1 MSLNGK
7 DSQNERL
14 KQAATAAS
22 VALSVLLTVMKL
34 FAAIYTGSLAI
45 LSSLIDSLAD
55 IFASS
60 ITFVAVK
67 VSSLPASYRHRY
79 GFGKAEAI
87 SALVQAAFI
96 AGSGV
101 FVLYDGI
108 CRLFAPAPLEK
119 MGAGLVVM
127 IISLLVTLF
136 LIAFQKYV
144 AKKTKSLAIEA
155 DSEHYTVDVATNV
168 AIIVTLL
175 LVSWLGFSWIDTL
188 TACVVA
194 AYLLF
199 NAYKLAAKAIS
210 ILMDAELGPDV
221 RKKVCE
227 IVMALP
233 FSKGIHDL
241 RTRDLGGVYMFE
253 FHLELDGELPLSA
266 AHELTELVEDNLR
279 DEFPN
284 AQIIIHQDPAGHDED
299 RLDNRLVK

>member
-1 MSLNGK
+1 MSLTEKNLQIDK
-7 DSQNERL
+7 L
-14 KQAATAAS
+14 KQKATIAS
-22 VALSVLLTVMKL
+22 VALSVMLTVMKL
-34 FAAIYTGSLAI
+34 FAAVYTGSLAI
-45 LSSLIDSLAD
+45 LSSLIDSMAD

-67 VSSLPASYRHRY
+67 FSSLPASYGHRY

-108 CRLFAPAPLEK
+108 CRLFSPAPIEK
-119 MGAGLVVM
+119 TGAGLVVM
-127 IISLLVTLF
+127 VISLLATLF

-144 AKKTKSLAIEA
+144 AKKTGSLAIEA
-155 DSEHYTVDVATNV
+155 DSEHYSVDVMTNL
-168 AIIVTLL
+168 AIILTLI
-175 LVSWLGFSWIDTL
+175 LVSLFGFTWIDTL
-188 TACVVA
+188 TACLVA
-194 AYLLF
+194 SYLLF
-199 NAYKLAAKAIS
+199 NAYKLAAKAVA
-210 ILMDAELGPDV
+210 ILTDAELGSDV

-253 FHLELDGELPLSA
+253 FHLELDGDLSLSA
-266 AHELTELVEDNLR
+266 AHELTELVEDNLH
-279 DEFPN
+279 DEFPQ
-284 AQIIIHQDPAGHDED
+284 AQIIIHQDPAGHDEE
-299 RLDNRLVK
+299 RLDSRLVK

>member
-1 MSLNGK
+1 MFLNEK
-7 DSQNERL
+7 KSQNEKL
-14 KQAATAAS
+14 KQTATGAS
-22 VALSVLLTVMKL
+22 VALSVLLTLIKL
-34 FAAIYTGSLAI
+34 FAAVYTGSLAI
-45 LSSLIDSLAD
+45 LSSLIDSMAD

-108 CRLFAPAPLEK
+108 CRLFSPAPLEK
-119 MGAGLVVM
+119 TSIGLVVM
-127 IISLLVTLF
+127 IISLLATLF

-144 AKKTKSLAIEA
+144 AKKTSSLAIEA

-168 AIIVTLL
+168 AIIVTLF
-175 LVSWLGFSWIDTL
+175 LVSWLGFTWIDTL
-188 TACVVA
+188 TACGVA

-199 NAYKLAAKAIS
+199 NAYKLAAKAIA
-210 ILMDAELGPDV
+210 ILMDAELGSDV
-221 RKKVCE
+221 RKRVCE

-253 FHLELDGELPLSA
+253 FHLELDGDLPLSA
-266 AHELTELVEDNLR
+266 AHELTELVEDNLH
-279 DEFPN
+279 DEFPK

>member
-7 DSQNERL
+7 NSKNERL
-14 KQAATAAS
+14 KRKATIAS
-22 VALSVLLTVMKL
+22 VGLSVLLTLMKL
-34 FAAIYTGSLAI
+34 FAAVYTGSLAI
-45 LSSLIDSLAD
+45 LSSLIDSMAD

-67 VSSLPASYRHRY
+67 FSSLPASYGHRY

-108 CRLFAPAPLEK
+108 CRLFSPAPIEK
-119 MGAGLVVM
+119 MEAGVLIM
-127 IISLLVTLF
+127 IVSLLATLF

-144 AKKTKSLAIEA
+144 AKKTNSLAIEA
-155 DSEHYTVDVATNV
+155 DSEHYSVDVTTNV
-168 AIIVTLL
+168 AIIITLL
-175 LVSWLGFSWIDTL
+175 LVSWLGFEWIDTV
-188 TACVVA
+188 TACAVA

-199 NAYKLAAKAIS
+199 NAYKLAAKAIA
-210 ILMDAELGPDV
+210 ILTDAELGADI

-266 AHELTELVEDNLR
+266 AHELTELVEDNLH